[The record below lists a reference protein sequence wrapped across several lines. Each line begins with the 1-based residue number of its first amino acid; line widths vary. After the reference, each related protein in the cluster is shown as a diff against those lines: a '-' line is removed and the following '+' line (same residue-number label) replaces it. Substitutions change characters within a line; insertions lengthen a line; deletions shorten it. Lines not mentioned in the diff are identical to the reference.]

1 MTSQGKPTVL
11 IVGAGLGGLMLGTLL
26 EKIKIPFVI
35 FERTSFIKPL
45 GSAISIGPPILAL
58 FQQLGIYEELV
69 REGLRYTSIVEHRDN
84 MQPQPFQDFTPLEEL
99 TGYSQHIIAR
109 PVLYDLL
116 LRQIPANKILLN
128 KRILSIMEDDDKVT
142 IHAADNTIYK
152 GDLVVGADG
161 AYSVVRKQMYE
172 KLKRR
177 GWLPKGDDEG
187 LPFNYTC
194 LVGQTTYMDP
204 DKFPIFK
211 NPSSQVL
218 SVRGID
224 IPYTWLTFTTAQ
236 STCCWM
242 VIKSGEKFGEND
254 NPEWG
259 PNAAKQ
265 MCDETRDFRTPIK
278 GGDIYLS
285 LGDLYD
291 RTPQDRISK
300 VMLEEKVFETWYH
313 GRTVLIG
320 DGAVTAMHDA
330 LALANLLYAL
340 PTNKT
345 TSTIPT
351 AKIRQLL
358 FEYQQER
365 RPKAQA
371 TFKNSR
377 VLSFVLR
384 KDLVGAMVRSA
395 SKNMPVWL
403 WRIFLAKAFGNRPQA
418 GFLERVEVKGTAAV
432 YPSPSMEKARA
443 VFEER
448 KRRGAADATD
458 STLTV

>member
-26 EKIKIPFVI
+26 EKINIPYVI

-69 REGLRYTSIVEHRDN
+69 REGLRYTAIVEHRDN

-172 KLKRR
+172 KLKRK

-194 LVGQTTYMDP
+194 LVGQTTYMDS

-211 NPSSQVL
+211 NPSSQ
-218 SVRGID
+218 
-224 IPYTWLTFTTAQ
+224 
-236 STCCWM
+236 
-242 VIKSGEKFGEND
+242 SGEKFGEND

-278 GGDIYLS
+278 GSDAYLT

-320 DGAVTAMHDA
+320 DACHKFNPIGGQGAVTAMHDA
-330 LALANLLYAL
+330 LALTNLLYTL
-340 PTNKT
+340 TTNTKT
-345 TSTIPT
+345 TTISAT
-351 AKIRQLL
+351 KIRQLL

-377 VLSFVLR
+377 VLSFILR
-384 KDLVGAMVRSA
+384 KDLVGTMVRSA

-418 GFLERVEVKGTAAV
+418 GFLEKVEVKGTAAV

-448 KRRGAADATD
+448 KRRDAGAAAA
-458 STLTV
+458 SAQTV